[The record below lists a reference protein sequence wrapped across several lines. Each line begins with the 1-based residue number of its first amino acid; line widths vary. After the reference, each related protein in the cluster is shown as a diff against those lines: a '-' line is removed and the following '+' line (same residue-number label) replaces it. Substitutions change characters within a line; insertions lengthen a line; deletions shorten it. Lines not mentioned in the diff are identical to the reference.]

1 MSVKTLAI
9 SAIVGL
15 TSANTHVLE
24 AQLIVKGVL
33 HGAFNV
39 DVATNGCLTDSEGIY
54 TQAGEIIADFKKMD
68 VEGGFKVIG
77 SMMTALSKDLGDCK
91 TLEAGMKTKLDAM
104 GAVFSKPSTAVKT
117 VGWNIIK
124 HHTEILKED
133 GVAISD
139 YDAKN
144 WYDMGVNLG

>member
-33 HGAFNV
+33 QGAFNV
-39 DVATNGCLTDSEGIY
+39 DVATDGCLTGSEGVF
-54 TQAGEIIADFKKMD
+54 TQAGEIIADFRKKD
-68 VEGGFKVIG
+68 VEGGFKAIG
-77 SMMTALSKDLGDCK
+77 PMITALSKDLGDCK
-91 TLEAGMKTKLDAM
+91 TLEAGVKAKLDAM
-104 GAVFSKPSTAVKT
+104 GAIFSKPSTAVKT
-117 VGWNIIK
+117 IGKNIIK
-124 HHTEILKED
+124 DHTEILKES